1 MCTLVITCGEREPKD
16 SSMFPQKKEDYMIG
30 EYSILNGRLT
40 YKMPEEIDH
49 HMAKAIAMEID
60 ALIDGGGVRKVVF
73 DMEQTRFMDS
83 SGIGIVIGRARKLK
97 FFEDGEVAVCNMSK
111 RVDMIF
117 KSAGL
122 YDIVKKEEK

>member
-1 MCTLVITCGEREPKD
+1 MFGIPSAQRGDDVAVFAADPLPGELCFR
-16 SSMFPQKKEDYMIG
+16 FRPQ
-30 EYSILNGRLT
+30 L
-40 YKMPEEIDH
+40 PEEIDH

-60 ALIDGGGVRKVVF
+60 ALIEGGGVRKVVF

>member
-1 MCTLVITCGEREPKD
+1 
-16 SSMFPQKKEDYMIG
+16 
-30 EYSILNGRLT
+30 
-40 YKMPEEIDH
+40 
-49 HMAKAIAMEID
+49 
-60 ALIDGGGVRKVVF
+60 
-73 DMEQTRFMDS
+73 MDS

-111 RVDMIF
+111 RVDVIF

>member
-1 MCTLVITCGEREPKD
+1 MELQFAVIENYLMVRMPK
-16 SSMFPQKKEDYMIG
+16 EV
-30 EYSILNGRLT
+30 
-40 YKMPEEIDH
+40 DH
-49 HMAKAIAMEID
+49 HESAKISKTADEYILKSRI
-60 ALIDGGGVRKVVF
+60 KNVVF
-73 DMEQTRFMDS
+73 DFEATRFMDS

-111 RVDMIF
+111 RVDVIF

>member
-1 MCTLVITCGEREPKD
+1 
-16 SSMFPQKKEDYMIG
+16 MIG

-60 ALIDGGGVRKVVF
+60 ALIEGGGVRRVVF

-83 SGIGIVIGRARKLK
+83 SGIGIILGRYRKVSTSCGRVAITGCSAAIRNILNMAGVFSIIDYMDSLEEAIEYLNRK
-97 FFEDGEVAVCNMSK
+97 EVS
-111 RVDMIF
+111 
-117 KSAGL
+117 
-122 YDIVKKEEK
+122 